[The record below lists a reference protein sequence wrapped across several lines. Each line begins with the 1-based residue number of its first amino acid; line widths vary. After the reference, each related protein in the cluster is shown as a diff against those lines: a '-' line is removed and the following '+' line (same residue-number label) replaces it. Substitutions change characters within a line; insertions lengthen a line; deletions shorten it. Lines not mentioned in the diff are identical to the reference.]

1 MWGPIKEGQSQT
13 KGDNI
18 LKKCIGFKKQLNNK
32 LTKLSCYENN
42 IYGRNKGETLS
53 VDNHTA
59 RDKEVTWKNQTIKGN
74 TNPIRN
80 IKYKRYGLM

>member
-1 MWGPIKEGQSQT
+1 MISSVIEDTEECRWINYIELGSNMQRFGE
-13 KGDNI
+13 
-18 LKKCIGFKKQLNNK
+18 KQLNNK

-59 RDKEVTWKNQTIKGN
+59 RDKEVT
-74 TNPIRN
+74 
-80 IKYKRYGLM
+80 